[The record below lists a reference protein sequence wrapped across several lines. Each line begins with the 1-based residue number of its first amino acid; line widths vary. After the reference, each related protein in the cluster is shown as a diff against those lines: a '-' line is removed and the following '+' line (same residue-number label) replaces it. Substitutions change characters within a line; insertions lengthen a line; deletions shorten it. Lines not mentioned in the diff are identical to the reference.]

1 MIGKNKLNS
10 SWQDINLEISGVV
23 APIHNEFESEL
34 SQCQTPQRFDREG
47 NWRKWLC
54 NPAIVLARSSS
65 PQEQGSLPG
74 MADSAAFIC
83 PQCLLAFPCLA
94 GVARTLQSSA
104 RSVLGI
110 QAFCS
115 LGRGRNGVVT
125 PAGSIMSSVPVA
137 ERRAGLSKPRVPHS
151 LGQNQHQTPPVVGAC
166 AMPDAGTRMG
176 GVHVAA
182 IPPGEPHSLHL
193 LHINHWVGGKTGFG
207 AKLVIP
213 SSITSLAAHP
223 LGKPCGVTCHH

>member
-1 MIGKNKLNS
+1 MPSKTDGRPKFSLTSKGMRSDVVGKNKLNS

-34 SQCQTPQRFDREG
+34 SQCQRTQRFDREG

-83 PQCLLAFPCLA
+83 PQCLLSFPCLA
-94 GVARTLQSSA
+94 GVAQTLQSSA
-104 RSVLGI
+104 RGVLGI

-115 LGRGRNGVVT
+115 LGRCRNGVGVVKA
-125 PAGSIMSSVPVA
+125 AGSIISSVQVVG
-137 ERRAGLSKPRVPHS
+137 RRAGLGRPRVPHTSGQS
-151 LGQNQHQTPPVVGAC
+151 L
-166 AMPDAGTRMG
+166 
-176 GVHVAA
+176 
-182 IPPGEPHSLHL
+182 
-193 LHINHWVGGKTGFG
+193 
-207 AKLVIP
+207 
-213 SSITSLAAHP
+213 
-223 LGKPCGVTCHH
+223 